1 MHLGKSYRPYEFVVW
16 TRRNIYV
23 LLVLSLLPALLYQV
37 LGLKWL
43 TLPLSV
49 VTLLGTAATFVVG
62 FKNVQTYARTVEA
75 QKIWTGIVSAS
86 RFWGLIARNFV
97 GDAEPRARLLDRHM
111 AWLTALRY
119 QLRANRVWESV
130 DSRSNAEYQKH
141 YVIPERTESLQA
153 ALARHLPPAEVQ
165 ALALADNTAVQLLA
179 AQAVAVRE
187 LLGASMISAA
197 EYAEC
202 NSRLRELLDLQ
213 GQAERIKNF
222 PYPRQYAVVD
232 RLFVRFFCVVLP
244 FGLTG
249 QFDQL
254 NQGVG
259 GFMQGHMVWL
269 SVPFS
274 LIVSWIYTSLEQV
287 GESTENPFEGGA
299 NDVPISRLST
309 VIERDLKQMH
319 GRADLPALTEEKG
332 IVL

>member
-16 TRRNIYV
+16 TRRNIYG
-23 LLVLSLLPALLYQV
+23 LLVVSLLPTLLYQV
-37 LGLKWL
+37 LGFKWL

-75 QKIWTGIVSAS
+75 QRLWMSIVSAS
-86 RFWGLIARNFV
+86 RFWGLIVRNFV
-97 GDAEPRARLLDRHM
+97 GDAEQGARLVDRHM

-119 QLRANRVWESV
+119 QLRTYRVWESV
-130 DSRSNAEYQKH
+130 ESRSNAEYRKH
-141 YVIPERTESLQA
+141 YVIPERAESLEA
-153 ALARHLPPAEVQ
+153 ALARHLPPGEIQ
-165 ALALADNTAVQLLA
+165 SLALVDSKAVQLLA
-179 AQAVAVRE
+179 TQGAALRE
-187 LLGASMISAA
+187 LLGAGVITAA

-222 PYPRQYAVVD
+222 PYPRQYAVVN

-244 FGLTG
+244 FGLTS

-254 NQGVG
+254 NQSVG

-269 SVPFS
+269 AVPFS

-299 NDVPISRLST
+299 NDVPISQLST
-309 VIERDLKQMH
+309 VVERDVKQMH
-319 GRADLPALTEEKG
+319 GRADLPALNEEKG

>member
-1 MHLGKSYRPYEFVVW
+1 MHLGKSYRPFEFVVW
-16 TRRNIYV
+16 TRRNIYG
-23 LLVLSLLPALLYQV
+23 LLALSVLPALLYQV
-37 LGLKWL
+37 LGFKWL
-43 TLPLSV
+43 SLPLSV
-49 VTLLGTAATFVVG
+49 VSLLGTAATFVVG
-62 FKNVQTYARTVEA
+62 FKNVQTYTRTVEA
-75 QKIWTGIVSAS
+75 QKIWMNIVSTS
-86 RFWGLIARNFV
+86 RFWGLIVRNFV
-97 GDAEPRARLLDRHM
+97 GDAEQGARLVDRHM

-119 QLRANRVWESV
+119 QLRAYRVWESA
-130 DSRSNAEYQKH
+130 DSRSNAEYQKN
-141 YVIPERTESLQA
+141 YVIPERTESLDA
-153 ALARHLPPAEVQ
+153 ALARYLPTDEIRS
-165 ALALADNTAVQLLA
+165 LALADSKAVQLLA
-179 AQAVAVRE
+179 AQGAALRE
-187 LLGASMISAA
+187 LLGAGVITTS

-244 FGLTG
+244 FGLTS

-254 NQGVG
+254 NQSVG

-299 NDVPISRLST
+299 NDVPISQLST
-309 VIERDLKQMH
+309 FIERDVKQMH
-319 GRADLPALTEEKG
+319 GRADLPVLIKDRD

>member
-75 QKIWTGIVSAS
+75 QKIWTGIVSTS
-86 RFWGLIARNFV
+86 RFWGLIVRNYV

-119 QLRANRVWESV
+119 QLRAYRIWESV

-141 YVIPERTESLQA
+141 YVIAERTESLQA
-153 ALARHLPPAEVQ
+153 ALARHLPPGDIQ

-187 LLGASMISAA
+187 LLGAGMISAA

-202 NSRLRELLDLQ
+202 NGRLRELLDLQ

-309 VIERDLKQMH
+309 IIERDLKQMH
-319 GRADLPALTEEKG
+319 GRADLPVLAEEKG

>member
-1 MHLGKSYRPYEFVVW
+1 M
-16 TRRNIYV
+16 
-23 LLVLSLLPALLYQV
+23 
-37 LGLKWL
+37 
-43 TLPLSV
+43 
-49 VTLLGTAATFVVG
+49 
-62 FKNVQTYARTVEA
+62 VES
-75 QKIWTGIVSAS
+75 G
-86 RFWGLIARNFV
+86 
-97 GDAEPRARLLDRHM
+97 E
-111 AWLTALRY
+111 
-119 QLRANRVWESV
+119 
-130 DSRSNAEYQKH
+130 SRSNAEYRKH
-141 YVIPERTESLQA
+141 YVIPERAESLEA
-153 ALARHLPPAEVQ
+153 ALARHLPPGEIQ
-165 ALALADNTAVQLLA
+165 SLALVDSKAVQLLA
-179 AQAVAVRE
+179 TQGAALRE
-187 LLGASMISAA
+187 LLGAGVITAA

-222 PYPRQYAVVD
+222 PYPRQYAVVN

-244 FGLTG
+244 FGLTS

-254 NQGVG
+254 NQSVD

-319 GRADLPALTEEKG
+319 GRADLPVLTEEKG